1 MIASR
6 VGIFAEDI
14 EDGVQGSLVPPED
27 PAALA
32 RAITVAIASELS
44 PTSTS
49 PTSAWLDIGQ
59 ATRDVYQ
66 QARARG

>member
-6 VGIFAEDI
+6 VGIFAEDLQ
-14 EDGVQGSLVPPED
+14 DGVQGVLVPPED

-32 RAITVAIASELS
+32 DAIATAITRRPT

-49 PTSAWLDIGQ
+49 PTSAWLDIGY
-59 ATRDVYQ
+59 ATRHVYQ
-66 QARARG
+66 QAGARA